1 MFHLS
6 CVKHYLQNALFCL
19 SQPSK
24 RYLVRIAKKTV
35 FLDKRQKKNCVGQ
48 SKHLRQTPSS
58 SLKDDPSMKHIVNS
72 ISFNPF

>member
-35 FLDKRQKKNCVGQ
+35 FLDKDKKKIVLDNQNICD
-48 SKHLRQTPSS
+48 KHLP
-58 SLKDDPSMKHIVNS
+58 PV
-72 ISFNPF
+72 